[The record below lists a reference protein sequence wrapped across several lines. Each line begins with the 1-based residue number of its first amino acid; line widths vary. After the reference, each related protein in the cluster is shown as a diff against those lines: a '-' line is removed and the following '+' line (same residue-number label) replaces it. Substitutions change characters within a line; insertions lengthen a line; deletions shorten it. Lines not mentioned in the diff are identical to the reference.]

1 MILALIASLNCG
13 FADTID
19 YALRDRWHEAPAS
32 VSGPWVL
39 YINPDTGTWTM
50 LEVSGDVACLRGAG
64 VIDLGVAT

>member
-1 MILALIASLNCG
+1 MILTLIASLQCG
-13 FADTID
+13 MAVTRDH
-19 YALRDRWHEAPAS
+19 ALRERWHEAPAS

-50 LEVSGDVACLRGAG
+50 LEVSGDVACMRGSG